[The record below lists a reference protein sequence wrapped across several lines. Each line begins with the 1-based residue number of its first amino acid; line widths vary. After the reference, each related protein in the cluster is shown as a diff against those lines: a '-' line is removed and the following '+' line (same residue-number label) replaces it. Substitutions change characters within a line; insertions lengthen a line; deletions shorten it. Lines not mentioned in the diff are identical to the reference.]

1 MYKILILEVELSV
14 LESLDKWLKVNDYST
29 IPTSNVDEAIR
40 LFNKD
45 KPDAAL
51 ITIEKKH
58 LSGFELIEHIRESNY
73 KLPIFVLSC
82 SKDILDQKKADELMI
97 NEFYSKPYHINE
109 FKSKLQYYLEK
120 NNNNASKF
128 KFNDLEINQSAAV
141 VKNNGKIVNLSK
153 LEFKILTLL
162 AKNEGAYL
170 DNKFIIKKIWN
181 DDFEKYIPTLRNEI
195 YKLRKKIE
203 KNPNNPTHI
212 ISKRD
217 FGYMLRLHL

>member
-97 NEFYSKPYHINE
+97 NEFYSKPYDIDE

-120 NNNNASKF
+120 K
-128 KFNDLEINQSAAV
+128 Q
-141 VKNNGKIVNLSK
+141 
-153 LEFKILTLL
+153 
-162 AKNEGAYL
+162 
-170 DNKFIIKKIWN
+170 
-181 DDFEKYIPTLRNEI
+181 
-195 YKLRKKIE
+195 
-203 KNPNNPTHI
+203 
-212 ISKRD
+212 
-217 FGYMLRLHL
+217 